1 MERRGF
7 RSGIAIG
14 AAIGA
19 LLAAVSFCYLLAF
32 EPGGFKVGANA
43 SIGMLMIGV
52 ILGALFG
59 WVFSSP
65 RPTAE
70 AVIGVP
76 QRGSI
81 RIVMWLTTAMALLFA
96 LGAGREGE
104 LVEALGWL
112 GLAGAWTLQ
121 ASGAAERAR
130 ILLYLSGGVLLLGL
144 LSLGSAFIL
153 GEL

>member
-32 EPGGFKVGANA
+32 EPGGFKVATSAG
-43 SIGMLMIGV
+43 IGMLMIGM
-52 ILGALFG
+52 ILGSILG
-59 WVFSSP
+59 CVFSHP
-65 RPTAE
+65 RRTAE
-70 AVIGVP
+70 ALIGVP
-76 QRGSI
+76 QRRGI
-81 RIVMWLTTAMALLFA
+81 RIVMWFTTAMALLFA

>member
-1 MERRGF
+1 MERKWF
-7 RSGIAIG
+7 RYGIAIG

-19 LLAAVSFCYLLAF
+19 VLAAVSYCYLIAF
-32 EPGGFKVGANA
+32 EPGGFEVGTDAGVGMMM
-43 SIGMLMIGV
+43 IGM
-52 ILGALFG
+52 ILGSILG
-59 WVFSSP
+59 WVFSRP

-70 AVIGVP
+70 AVIGLA
-76 QRGSI
+76 RRRSI
-81 RIVMWLTTAMALLFA
+81 RITLWLTTAMALLFTV
-96 LGAGREGE
+96 GAGREGE

-130 ILLYLSGGVLLLGL
+130 IFLYLSGGILLLGL
-144 LSLGSAFIL
+144 LFLGSAFIL

>member
-14 AAIGA
+14 EAIGA
-19 LLAAVSFCYLLAF
+19 LLAVALVAGLGLGLGLFSVSFRTVF
-32 EPGGFKVGANA
+32 GAA
-43 SIGMLMIGV
+43 MIGV
-52 ILGALFG
+52 ILGAILG
-59 WVFSSP
+59 WVFSNP

-70 AVIGVP
+70 AVIGVA
-76 QRGSI
+76 QRRSI

-104 LVEALGWL
+104 LVEASGWL